1 MSFASHAPDTSVTLL
16 GRLSEFPPNQ
26 NAWKDFVAIYG
37 FHLIQWCKRYGLQNA
52 DAEDVTQLTLL
63 RLSRVMRSFDYNPQ
77 QSFRAWL
84 RTVAHHVWQDFTKS
98 KKNTILKNAAGQQLL
113 FTAEAEQDFTLSL
126 ESAYEEEMLKKS
138 LDSVRLRVL
147 PQTWEAFRL
156 TTLEQLPSQ
165 EAADRLGTNLS
176 SIYKAKSNVLKLLQE
191 EMRHLEERFQ

>member
-63 RLSRVMRSFDYNPQ
+63 RLSRVMRNFDYNPQ

-98 KKNTILKNAAGQQLL
+98 KKNTILKNANSQQLL
-113 FTAEAEQDFTLSL
+113 FTLEAEQDFTLSL
-126 ESAYEEEMLKKS
+126 ESAYEEEMLKNS

-156 TTLEQLPSQ
+156 TTIDQIPSQ
-165 EAADRLGTNLS
+165 EAAERLGVNLS
-176 SIYKAKSNVLKLLQE
+176 TIYKAKSNVLKLLQE
-191 EMRHLEERFQ
+191 EMRHLEERFR

>member
-63 RLSRVMRSFDYNPQ
+63 RLSRVMRSFDYNPDL
-77 QSFRAWL
+77 SFRAWL

-98 KKNTILKNAAGQQLL
+98 KKNTILKNANGQQLL
-113 FTAEAEQDFTLSL
+113 FTIEAERDFTLSL
-126 ESAYEEEMLKKS
+126 ESAYEEEMLKKA
-138 LDSVRLRVL
+138 LDNVRLRVL

-156 TTLEQLPSQ
+156 TTIDQIPSQ
-165 EAADRLGTNLS
+165 EAADRIGVNLS